1 MLSLKSFTEDH
12 DRLMVHLWER
22 EFSQDPTS
30 ADRICLYFHYA
41 FRFSTLRLA
50 YMLDSLVRVS
60 RRVGW
65 VHLNSGSRD
74 LFSNW
79 VISNGCRVTR
89 TSKKCQQYKHQT
101 SFTTRC
107 GWSRDPFFLRQTS
120 IFTLWSV
127 IHRSEV
133 TKTQLYPAHLTHP
146 EAPASI
152 VHPSSLQ
159 NPLRPFWHWL
169 I

>member
-1 MLSLKSFTEDH
+1 MLSLKSITKGH
-12 DRLMVHLWER
+12 DRLMVHP
-22 EFSQDPTS
+22 FDGIPTS

-41 FRFSTLRLA
+41 SRFSTLRLA

-146 EAPASI
+146 EAPVSI